1 MQQEF
6 FVERAFAV
14 FDRDG
19 DGRIS
24 LAEFLDSM
32 RRFSRCALQ
41 YYPYST
47 RM

>member
-1 MQQEF
+1 M
-6 FVERAFAV
+6 ERAFAV

-32 RRFSRCALQ
+32 RRFSRCA
-41 YYPYST
+41 
-47 RM
+47 